1 MVKDKLI
8 LRKIAKRWC
17 QAILMA
23 NDITDE
29 EIFELISE
37 DEAEYIVAEAEK
49 IALRIYSGN
58 IATSLKEIIQEE
70 FDFENEI

>member
-49 IALRIYSGN
+49 IALRIFSGN
-58 IATSLKEIIQEE
+58 IATSLKDIIQEE

>member
-23 NDITDE
+23 NEITDE

-58 IATSLKEIIQEE
+58 IATSLKDIIQEE